1 MLRKSLREVL
11 LVLGCSLL
19 LTLAAVWGL
28 DRFLDYQISHL
39 PYNPAVVHPY
49 INNDRDKGLA
59 FMRRSAAHGDIFLL
73 GSSELEIH
81 VPQHPK
87 YFFPNAQAPWQVY
100 PSGRA
105 YAQSLQEA
113 IRLGALPAAT
123 MRGQKVVLITSLQW
137 FSSPEIIKAGQQA
150 RFSELQYYHTLDN
163 PDLSKTTKTYIEK
176 RMQGFLTGNN
186 LFKQAVLYTRLSLSE
201 QPQDKFLLT
210 LMTPYYTGLKF
221 YLALRDKWNT
231 YKLIKGQPPY
241 TPAPPRQV
249 NWPREYARAAEEGK
263 LSCTNNKFY
272 VENAYYDRW
281 LKQNIDYVKGKSDK
295 VELLTGKEWED
306 LDCLLRLCRE
316 NQVSLYV
323 VIMSTNG
330 YYYDYTGMSKATRA
344 AFYDKLTGVLRK
356 NNVPYLNLQDKE
368 YEPYFY
374 YDVMHLGWKGW
385 LYVDE
390 QLTRHY
396 GQAQ

>member
-1 MLRKSLREVL
+1 MQRKSLLEVL
-11 LVLGCSLL
+11 LVLGCSIL

-28 DRFLDYQISHL
+28 DRFLDYQINHL

-59 FMRRSAAHGDIFLL
+59 FLRRSAEQGDIFLL

-87 YFFPNAQAPWQVY
+87 YLFPNAQAPWQVF

-113 IRLGALPAAT
+113 IRLGALPAQT
-123 MRGQKVVLITSLQW
+123 MQGQKVVLITSLQW

-150 RFSELQYYHTLDN
+150 RFSELQYYHTLQN
-163 PDLSKTTKTYIEK
+163 PALSKETKTYLAQ
-176 RMQGFLTGNN
+176 RMVGFLKDNS
-186 LFKQAVLYTRLSLSE
+186 LFKQAVLYSRLTLSN
-201 QPQDKFLLT
+201 QWQDKVILT
-210 LMTPYYTGLKF
+210 LMTPYYSGLKF
-221 YLALRDKWNT
+221 YLSLRDKWQT
-231 YKLIKGQPPY
+231 YKLIKQQPPY
-241 TPAPPRQV
+241 KQTAPRQI
-249 NWPREYARAAEEGK
+249 NWPQEYAKATEEGK

-281 LKQNIDYVKGKSDK
+281 LKNNIDYVKGKSDK
-295 VELLTGKEWED
+295 VELLQGKEWDD
-306 LDCLLRLCRE
+306 LECLLRLCRE
-316 NQVSLYV
+316 NKVSLYV

-330 YYYDYTGMSKATRA
+330 YYYDYTGMTKATRA
-344 AFYDKLTGVLRK
+344 AFYKQLTGVLQK
-356 NNVPYLNLQDKE
+356 HNVPYLNLQDKE

-374 YDVMHLGWKGW
+374 YDVMHLGWRGW

-396 GQAQ
+396 GKN